1 MRLPMLMLLAIA
13 AGVAQ
18 PALADDLDALMLA
31 DTAPE
36 IVKTSRDW
44 QGYMEAAFGESVAR
58 ADGVATA
65 NQRLSFDLQLDKS
78 LAPGWRAVL
87 ADRWDVTWP
96 AQGSEAS
103 GINTLKE
110 AYLSWQV
117 QDERLLD
124 LGRINAR
131 YGVATGYNPTDF
143 LRTGAL
149 RSLVS
154 VDPGSLKKNRMGSVM
169 LRGQTL
175 WSGGSLT
182 ALYSPK
188 LEDQPNTAAFSADL
202 GATNNQS
209 RWLLAASQQWTDKL
223 SPQWLLFGEAGQS
236 AQLGFNLTTLAGEAG
251 VAFLEWSGGPSRS
264 LWSQAM
270 NTAEGEAFHNRLATG
285 LSYTTANKLTL
296 TLEVDYNGAAL
307 DDAAW
312 TALAH
317 GPALAYR
324 QYRNWAQYAQDM
336 PAQQATF
343 VYAAWQDALVNHL
356 DLNAM
361 LRVNR
366 ADQSRLTWLEA
377 RYHFS
382 RSDLALQWQ
391 VNSGSPGSEYGTDP
405 QQRAWQAV
413 LRCYF

>member
-1 MRLPMLMLLAIA
+1 MRGLMWLLALA
-13 AGVAQ
+13 AVVVQ

-31 DTAPE
+31 DSAPE
-36 IVKTSRDW
+36 MVKTSRDW
-44 QGYMEAAFGESVAR
+44 QGYVETGFGESIAR
-58 ADGVATA
+58 TGGAVTP

-87 ADRWDVTWP
+87 ADRWDVSWP
-96 AQGSEAS
+96 AQGSEPS

-182 ALYSPK
+182 ALYSPR
-188 LEDQPNTAAFSADL
+188 LADQPSTSAFSADL
-202 GATNNQS
+202 GATNNQH
-209 RWLLAASQQWTDKL
+209 RWLLAASQQWTHQL
-223 SPQWLLFGEAGQS
+223 SPQWLLFGGAGQS
-236 AQLGFNLTTLAGEAG
+236 AQLGFNLTTLVGDAG
-251 VAFLEWSGGPSRS
+251 VAFLEWSGGRSRS
-264 LWSQAM
+264 LWSQAI

-285 LSYTTANKLTL
+285 FTYTTANKLTL

-312 TALAH
+312 NNLAH
-317 GPALAYR
+317 GPVRVYQSYR
-324 QYRNWAQYAQDM
+324 TWVRYAQDM
-336 PAQQATF
+336 PSQQAAF

-361 LRVNR
+361 LRINL

-377 RYHFS
+377 RYHFK
-382 RSDLALQWQ
+382 RADLALQWQ
-391 VNSGSPGSEYGTDP
+391 VNSGSLGSEYGADP